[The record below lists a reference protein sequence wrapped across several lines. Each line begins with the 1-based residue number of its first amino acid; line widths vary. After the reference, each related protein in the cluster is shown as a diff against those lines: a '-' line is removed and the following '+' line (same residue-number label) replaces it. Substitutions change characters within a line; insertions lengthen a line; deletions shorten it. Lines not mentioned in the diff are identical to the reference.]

1 MISTAVRGPTFD
13 DEWASQRVIPVHEA
27 VCSFRSNRSEPDKI
41 TRFSRSKDGS
51 GSIEVRLVKV
61 ALISFEQGSAVA
73 TAVAAAK
80 VTASVAHL
88 VSMKAIEGSGPALR
102 KWTAITVMRIKTII
116 HVTEEAMWTMEPWA
130 DPDEYASAEPLGPV
144 IPIWSAAIWSVIE
157 VAVWANRLDADVN
170 GDARRCRSWNS

>member
-1 MISTAVRGPTFD
+1 MISTAVRGTTFD

-88 VSMKAIEGSGPALR
+88 VSMKVIEGSGPALR
-102 KWTAITVMRIKTII
+102 KWTVIAVMRIKTII
-116 HVTEEAMWTMEPWA
+116 HVTEEAMWTIEPWPNPA
-130 DPDEYASAEPLGPV
+130 AYSTPAPPGPE
-144 IPIWSAAIWSVIE
+144 IPI
-157 VAVWANRLDADVN
+157 
-170 GDARRCRSWNS
+170 C